1 MGETRAAQ
9 ADYQTKLLAYTVA
22 DGRLQAAVAM
32 KNTVDAEKARLEAL
46 QTKLTNAV
54 NAIMGDG
61 ANDPGQ
67 IAKETL
73 WREWLYCELGDA
85 VVGDTTTNS
94 EWWKLIASDPAIVA
108 GANAPAKCTV
118 PAVRNAA
125 NDADERPAVD
135 YFTQSASQAGGD
147 VDGTNFLS
155 AEDTLG
161 ATWKKWTAHRIYD
174 NALTAENATTDALS
188 DGNQRSK
195 AGEVAYHTESK
206 RAADYAVKQ
215 R

>member
-1 MGETRAAQ
+1 LNALDEKMGATRAAQ
-9 ADYQTKLLAYTVA
+9 ADYQTKLYTYTVMA
-22 DGRLQAAVAM
+22 GRLQAANDM
-32 KNTVDAEKARLEAL
+32 KGVVDTEKGRLEGL

-85 VVGDTTTNS
+85 VDGDTTTNDQ
-94 EWWKLIASDPAIVA
+94 WWKLIASDAGIVA

-155 AEDTLG
+155 AEDTLA
-161 ATWKKWTAHRIYD
+161 ATWKKWTAHRIYTD
-174 NALTAENATTDALS
+174 ALAAENA
-188 DGNQRSK
+188 
-195 AGEVAYHTESK
+195 
-206 RAADYAVKQ
+206 
-215 R
+215 